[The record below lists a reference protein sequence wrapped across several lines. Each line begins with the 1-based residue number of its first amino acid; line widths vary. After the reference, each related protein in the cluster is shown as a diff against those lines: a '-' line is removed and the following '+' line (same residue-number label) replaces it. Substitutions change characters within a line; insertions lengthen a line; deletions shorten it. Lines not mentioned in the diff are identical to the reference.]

1 MSTMPIH
8 WKVKPI
14 LDANQTS
21 TYRFWKDSELSRDV
35 AYAIAN
41 STHPALD
48 TGVIEKVVPYLRDLT
63 RNESIQIGDVVE
75 YMRGEA

>member
-1 MSTMPIH
+1 MTVMPIR

-14 LDANQTS
+14 LDARKTS

-41 STHPALD
+41 GSHAALD
-48 TGVIEKVVPYLRDLT
+48 TGVIEKLVPYLRDLT
-63 RNESIQIGDVVE
+63 RDESLQIGDVVE
-75 YMRGEA
+75 YVRGEA